1 LFNIYMQ
8 AAGSRQQAG
17 HSSLAYKPYAYAYA
31 YAYAY
36 VNRFTLTPGAASSS
50 QDQPGAASSSQQQPG
65 ALKSTPPTL
74 EKGTLPP
81 KGQKVFKSS
90 LLD

>member
-1 LFNIYMQ
+1 MQ

-31 YAYAY
+31 YAY
-36 VNRFTLTPGAASSS
+36 VNRFKPTPGAASSR
-50 QDQPGAASSSQQQPG
+50 QDQPAPASSSQQQPG

-81 KGQKVFKSS
+81 KGQKVLKSS